1 MSVQTIYKCD
11 KCSKEQPTMAQFWE
25 ISISANTIDDP
36 RSGYPRATIQVCRAC
51 LESYGIYA
59 KKETKEAVGYSPPS
73 TEELI
78 LEVLGRCGIQPTQ

>member
-11 KCSKEQPTMAQFWE
+11 KCSKEQPTMVQFWE
-25 ISISANTIDDP
+25 ISISAKAIDDP
-36 RSGYPRATIQVCRAC
+36 YPGRQTATIQVCRAC